1 MSKPDTAF
9 PKILVLLH
17 IALTILLIVAA
28 VALALKLY
36 SIWE

>member
-9 PKILVLLH
+9 PRYWYYH